1 MGDILRNSSPT
12 LIFSFDSK
20 NGLFR
25 FLLSVFEYDSLFS
38 LFISYWNVFAKSYWL
53 IWVANYLVVSNGLYS
68 KLVGL

>member
-25 FLLSVFEYDSLFS
+25 VLLSVFEYDSLFS
-38 LFISYWNVFAKSYWL
+38 LFISNWNVFAKSYWF
-53 IWVANYLVVSNGLYS
+53 I
-68 KLVGL
+68 